1 IDIQTYLHLL
11 AFANL
16 HGLRDLKEATQSKM
30 ASVYKEICERE
41 EFLSHIDANQF
52 LNLLS
57 RDDLSVPSETFVF
70 KSVMQ
75 WIKHKKEERMPV
87 AAKVIGAV
95 RLGLVDTKDVV
106 GELNTE
112 EMQRV
117 PEIQMLMCEKLLHS
131 NMPSPSSKFAVEKT
145 RPRSITSV
153 IPDASETKYLDVGTK
168 SWKPLPFSMAKLNDV
183 TECIGAE
190 VVSNNLYVAAK
201 GDNSVDMYCYN
212 RIRNVWETLPC
223 CQCNF
228 VLSEVI
234 CMCSFNEYIYV
245 FSDGSEPTQRY
256 SLSQNF
262 WQSASEL
269 PFFKKLH
276 HSENL
281 FSVTAVSLKSKIY
294 VLHGYYS
301 EEYLFGEDE
310 ISEKPAVVHCFDPQ
324 KNEWEKMA
332 STLSPHFESSL
343 FVDNNKLYVGGG
355 SVSVSKDFVSG
366 RMCASGETAPVE
378 VYDEE
383 NNSWCV
389 VQQNHIPSNDLNAV
403 ELIGGKVYF
412 IINKFPIDS
421 GIRIPP
427 NEVYKIS
434 LQEWEHLTTIHEA
447 AVLCYLPVNK
457 EMLNT

>member
-1 IDIQTYLHLL
+1 MFGNSIRF
-11 AFANL
+11 AFGHFQVHVAIFPD
-16 HGLRDLKEATQSKM
+16 GL
-30 ASVYKEICERE
+30 E
-41 EFLSHIDANQF
+41 EKRRQQEEEEKVSDAN
-52 LNLLS
+52 
-57 RDDLSVPSETFVF
+57 
-70 KSVMQ
+70 
-75 WIKHKKEERMPV
+75 
-87 AAKVIGAV
+87 
-95 RLGLVDTKDVV
+95 
-106 GELNTE
+106 
-112 EMQRV
+112 
-117 PEIQMLMCEKLLHS
+117 
-131 NMPSPSSKFAVEKT
+131 
-145 RPRSITSV
+145 
-153 IPDASETKYLDVGTK
+153 ETKYLDVETK

-212 RIRNVWETLPC
+212 TIRNVWETLPC
-223 CQCNF
+223 CQCSF
-228 VLSEVI
+228 VSSEVI
-234 CMCSFNEYIYV
+234 CMCSFIEYIYV
-245 FSDGSEPTQRY
+245 FSDGSEPPQRY
-256 SLSQNF
+256 SLSQNV

-269 PFFKKLH
+269 PFFKKLD
-276 HSENL
+276 HSEKL
-281 FSVTAVSLKSKIY
+281 FSVTAVSIKSKIY

-301 EEYLFGEDE
+301 ETG
-310 ISEKPAVVHCFDPQ
+310 ISAKPAVVHCFDPQ
-324 KNEWEKMA
+324 KNEWEKKA

-343 FVDNNKLYVGGG
+343 FVDNNKLYVAGG
-355 SVSVSKDFVSG
+355 SVSVSEDIFSW
-366 RMCASGETAPVE
+366 RMYASGETAPVE

-457 EMLNT
+457 EMLNTLKAAAKSPLETVN

>member
-1 IDIQTYLHLL
+1 MSVWKFHTFCLWPLSGTRCNFPD
-11 AFANL
+11 
-16 HGLRDLKEATQSKM
+16 GL
-30 ASVYKEICERE
+30 E
-41 EFLSHIDANQF
+41 EKRRQQEEEEKVSDAN
-52 LNLLS
+52 
-57 RDDLSVPSETFVF
+57 
-70 KSVMQ
+70 
-75 WIKHKKEERMPV
+75 
-87 AAKVIGAV
+87 
-95 RLGLVDTKDVV
+95 
-106 GELNTE
+106 
-112 EMQRV
+112 
-117 PEIQMLMCEKLLHS
+117 
-131 NMPSPSSKFAVEKT
+131 
-145 RPRSITSV
+145 
-153 IPDASETKYLDVGTK
+153 ETKYLDVETK
-168 SWKPLPFSMAKLNDV
+168 SWKPLPFSTAKLNDV

-190 VVSNNLYVAAK
+190 VVGNNLYVAAK

-212 RIRNVWETLPC
+212 TIRNVWETLPC

-245 FSDGSEPTQRY
+245 FNDGSEPTQRY

-269 PFFKKLH
+269 PFFKKPD

-281 FSVTAVSLKSKIY
+281 FSVIAVSIKSKIY

-301 EEYLFGEDE
+301 EKYSDLFEEDE

-324 KNEWEKMA
+324 KNEWEKKA

-343 FVDNNKLYVGGG
+343 FVDNSKLYVGGG
-355 SVSVSKDFVSG
+355 SVSVSKDFFSG
-366 RMCASGETAPVE
+366 RICASGETAPVE

-389 VQQNHIPSNDLNAV
+389 VQQNRIPSNDLNAV
-403 ELIGGKVYF
+403 ELIGGKVFF

-434 LQEWEHLTTIHEA
+434 LQEWENLTTIHKA
-447 AVLCYLPVNK
+447 AVLCYLPVKK
-457 EMLNT
+457 EILNTLQAAAKSPLETVN

>member
-1 IDIQTYLHLL
+1 MFGNSIRF
-11 AFANL
+11 AFGHFQVHVAIFPD
-16 HGLRDLKEATQSKM
+16 GL
-30 ASVYKEICERE
+30 E
-41 EFLSHIDANQF
+41 EKRRQQEEEEKVSDAN
-52 LNLLS
+52 
-57 RDDLSVPSETFVF
+57 
-70 KSVMQ
+70 
-75 WIKHKKEERMPV
+75 
-87 AAKVIGAV
+87 
-95 RLGLVDTKDVV
+95 
-106 GELNTE
+106 
-112 EMQRV
+112 
-117 PEIQMLMCEKLLHS
+117 
-131 NMPSPSSKFAVEKT
+131 
-145 RPRSITSV
+145 
-153 IPDASETKYLDVGTK
+153 ETKYLDVETK

-201 GDNSVDMYCYN
+201 SDTSVDMYCYN
-212 RIRNVWETLPC
+212 TIRNVWETLPC

-228 VLSEVI
+228 VSSEVI
-234 CMCSFNEYIYV
+234 CMCSFIEYIYV
-245 FSDGSEPTQRY
+245 FSDGSEPPQRY
-256 SLSQNF
+256 SLSQNV

-269 PFFKKLH
+269 PFLKKLD
-276 HSENL
+276 HSEKL
-281 FSVTAVSLKSKIY
+281 FSVTAVSIKSKIY

-301 EEYLFGEDE
+301 ETGSSEDE

-324 KNEWEKMA
+324 KNEWEKKA

-343 FVDNNKLYVGGG
+343 IVDNNKLYVAGG
-355 SVSVSKDFVSG
+355 SVSVSEEFFSW
-366 RMCASGETAPVE
+366 RMYASGETAPVE

-427 NEVYKIS
+427 DEVYKIS

-447 AVLCYLPVNK
+447 AVLCYLPVKK
-457 EMLNT
+457 EMLNTLQAAAKSPLETVN